1 MTSGRSTSSG
11 CVGNWA
17 SSRRP
22 LTLTLTLTLPLT
34 LTLILPLTPNPNPNP
49 NPNPKPSQE
58 PTLFVGTVAEN
69 IQMGLPGATH
79 SPSEGLTLTL
89 RG

>member
-1 MTSGRSTSSG
+1 MA
-11 CVGNWA
+11 A
-17 SSRRP
+17 SPTRWCAANP
-22 LTLTLTLTLPLT
+22 NPTLTLTLALTLTLTLPL
-34 LTLILPLTPNPNPNP
+34 NP
-49 NPNPKPSQE
+49 NPNPKPNSNPKPWQE

-89 RG
+89 IRG